1 MKQLLVLLLLISLAV
16 AQDAAAPEPQSPVEQ
31 WDNSIVVPAG
41 KESTVALDYI
51 SSGDRI
57 VGAFK
62 TANGEKINFFII
74 RERAGLQPPLDRQY
88 YISEYEFNATAP
100 FATDSET
107 NESTSET
114 TTYLLAFNNEAGSRD
129 VTVYYRVK
137 IEKPEEQESRG
148 SILDRFRRN

>member
-16 AQDAAAPEPQSPVEQ
+16 AQDAAAPELQSAVEQ
-31 WDNSIVVPAG
+31 WDNSIVIPVG

-57 VGAFK
+57 AGAFK

-74 RERAGLQPPLDRQY
+74 RERAGLEPPLARQY
-88 YISEYEFNATAP
+88 YVNEYEFNVTVP

-107 NESTSET
+107 NESISET
-114 TTYLLAFNNEAGSRD
+114 TTYLLVFNNEAGSND

-137 IEKPEEQESRG
+137 IEKPEEQERG
-148 SILDRFRRN
+148 SILDRIRRN